1 VSDANETQAASEAY
15 KRLARE
21 LHPDMGGSDAAMQD
35 LNTLRDATKKFT
47 FSFAEPAEAEV
58 AVDSRQESEK
68 PQPPVVDS
76 LSNVGDATRQMYAD
90 LQKQCMP
97 FCSAMD
103 FRSEMMERRDAACKL
118 IEWRMGDWPAQT
130 WGVPQETRYRARLA
144 EEREYWQNFV
154 KPSESVSA
162 QMIAERLGELF
173 CYPLK
178 VGRQWASETLAQTAK
193 ELGLH
198 SGIIVAA

>member
-1 VSDANETQAASEAY
+1 MTDNFDLDDLAADAMNP
-15 KRLARE
+15 K
-21 LHPDMGGSDAAMQD
+21 P
-35 LNTLRDATKKFT
+35 
-47 FSFAEPAEAEV
+47 EV
-58 AVDSRQESEK
+58 VVDSRN
-68 PQPPVVDS
+68 PVEPGADA
-76 LSNVGDATRQMYAD
+76 VGISPATMKMYAD

-97 FCSAMD
+97 FLRETD
-103 FRSEMMERRDAACKL
+103 FRSEAMQRRDAACNL

-178 VGRQWASETLAQTAK
+178 VGRQWSPEILAQTAR
-193 ELGLH
+193 ELKLQF
-198 SGIIVAA
+198 GIIVAQ